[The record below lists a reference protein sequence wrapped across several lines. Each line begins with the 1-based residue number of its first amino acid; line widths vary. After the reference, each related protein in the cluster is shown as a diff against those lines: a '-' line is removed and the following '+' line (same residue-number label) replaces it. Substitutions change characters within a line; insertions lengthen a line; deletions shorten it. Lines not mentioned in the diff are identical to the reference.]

1 MIPGQAPV
9 RMDETPMT
17 EMGFE
22 WEFGAWQAWDGK
34 IEPIENE
41 E

>member
-17 EMGFE
+17 DMGHEWDFE
-22 WEFGAWQAWDGK
+22 PWLALEGK

-41 E
+41 M